1 MINLQ
6 LSILRHWQDC
16 WISFLWVIHDQSLV
30 IDVQQ
35 RCGTITALDL
45 DLRLEWEKD
54 PSLHRR
60 LEGIIRSNSKISFLD
75 IIYISFT
82 NLLWINIFMF
92 IRLKK
97 TGSISKNA
105 CHQIN
110 TGFDG
115 FWGEKSKFRPS
126 KWRHYDVIKL
136 LKNYSKMWKR
146 V

>member
-1 MINLQ
+1 MRNLQ
-6 LSILRHWQDC
+6 LSILRHWQGC

-35 RCGTITALDL
+35 WCGTITALDL

-75 IIYISFT
+75 IIYISFP
-82 NLLWINIFMF
+82 NLLSINIFMF